1 MSIFNNVKVEDY
13 YKSIVNDDVL
23 YKNYTEMI
31 ADNLMYIVLIF
42 NIITILFFT
51 IIIKIEKEITKKQLL
66 NVFNKYSIF
75 KNVKIDNID
84 SIKIDGKS
92 INTYLNNNNNKSV
105 KNKSHT
111 SDVDIEIEN
120 NNRKV
125 IRSTF
130 KLLVIV
136 NIITLISLF
145 ILYIISPY
153 DLLSFIF
160 KNSVNSF
167 ILLLIEILFVY
178 IITVNYIYIDENFLI
193 KYIIQKNI

>member
-1 MSIFNNVKVEDY
+1 MSFNNAKIDDY
-13 YKSIVNDDVL
+13 YNYKNVVYTDNAL
-23 YKNYTEMI
+23 YNNYTEMI

-42 NIITILFFT
+42 NIITILFF
-51 IIIKIEKEITKKQLL
+51 IVVVKIEKEVTKKQLL

-75 KNVKIDNID
+75 KNIKIDNID
-84 SIKIDGKS
+84 SLNIGGKS
-92 INTYLNNNNNKSV
+92 INMNNDNPVDKNN
-105 KNKSHT
+105 HT
-111 SDVDIEIEN
+111 SDIDIEIEN

-130 KLLVIV
+130 KMLVIV

-145 ILYIISPY
+145 ILYLISPY
-153 DLLSFIF
+153 NVISFII

-178 IITVNYIYIDENFLI
+178 VITVNYIYIDENFLI

>member
-13 YKSIVNDDVL
+13 YKTIVNDDVL

-84 SIKIDGKS
+84 SIQIDGES
-92 INTYLNNNNNKSV
+92 YFQTYNNKSSV
-105 KNKSHT
+105 NKNHT

-160 KNSVNSF
+160 KNSINSF

-178 IITVNYIYIDENFLI
+178 VITVNYIYIDENFLI

>member
-1 MSIFNNVKVEDY
+1 MSIFNNVKLEDY
-13 YKSIVNDDVL
+13 YKTIVNDNVL

-42 NIITILFFT
+42 NIITILFFLVV
-51 IIIKIEKEITKKQLL
+51 IKIEKEITKKQLL
-66 NVFNKYSIF
+66 NVFNKYSIL
-75 KNVKIDNID
+75 KNIRIDNID
-84 SIKIDGKS
+84 SIQVQEES
-92 INTYLNNNNNKSV
+92 LNTYLNNNNNSVNKNHKS
-105 KNKSHT
+105 
-111 SDVDIEIEN
+111 DLDIEIEN

-130 KLLVIV
+130 KMLVIV

-145 ILYIISPY
+145 ILYIINTY
-153 DLLSFIF
+153 DILSFIF

-178 IITVNYIYIDENFLI
+178 IITVNYIYIYENFLI
-193 KYIIQKNI
+193 KYIIKKNI